1 MTNTKLPLEGDRL
14 TWSSPMGTIV
24 EVQNVGRGI
33 YVVRKNGNLVEQF
46 RTEQAARDLA
56 REMSNIILQADVQR
70 LAATQ
75 QEVATATPYTPKKE
89 IPAAPSLAEVKA
101 KLGGTGMTR
110 IATVA
115 KGSLTKISESQRE
128 ALVNA
133 VKHCGGRVYRGGKL
147 IVGNVPGAKIALT
160 LSQLY
165 ALEKRGYITLVE
177 ENFQVRGGEVTDTC
191 KRALGLA

>member
-1 MTNTKLPLEGDRL
+1 
-14 TWSSPMGTIV
+14 MGTIV